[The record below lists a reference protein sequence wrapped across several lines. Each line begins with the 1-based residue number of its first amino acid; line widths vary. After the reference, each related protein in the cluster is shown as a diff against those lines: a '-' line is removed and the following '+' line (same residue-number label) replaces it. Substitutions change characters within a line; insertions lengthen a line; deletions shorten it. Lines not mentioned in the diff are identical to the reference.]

1 MTTVEVADKP
11 HNEARLKAEF
21 AQRKVHYHKQPNAF
35 FQVLRRERNDL
46 HKQTEVIKK
55 VGTVYGV
62 KFLGSITICV
72 SEPEIAQT
80 VFSSE
85 FTNFTNRRIFS
96 LGDDLF
102 FTKNIAAAQGEHWKR
117 LRSVITPTFSAG
129 KLRQMKPCMDDTV
142 RTLLSNLEKCR
153 QVSENVNCKR
163 MYGCYTGWAKSSVTT
178 FSKSDISLKIKVF
191 IKTKNTLNIAIGK
204 SGDRTFGPPCTM
216 DSIVQVA
223 FGLKIDSLTE
233 KNHPVITNAHRLFS
247 ADFSIRNLLIVASLL
262 LVPKIAKLLGLRF
275 NGESIDYFSEFSTK
289 ILKDKRA
296 AYTKEKEGKASNF
309 IELMLEAEA
318 DLQNNNEHEK
328 SKFITTEEI
337 TAQCCMF
344 FIAGYDTSASAISM
358 AVYQLAKHP
367 QAQEKLY
374 DEIVQMLAKLQE
386 EAPPGSSLDPIDLIS
401 IDSLSRF
408 PYLNA
413 VLNESMRIYPPATF
427 TERQASR
434 DMLLQTADGR
444 VSFEVK
450 EGDVIQF
457 PIFAMHHDANQFP
470 EPDAFKPERFL
481 NPTHHKYAFIPFGSG
496 PRTHLNSFFK
506 AKH

>member
-1 MTTVEVADKP
+1 MFTTTATTLVLALTALVTLYRYFFGP

-21 AQRKVHYHKQPNAF
+21 AQRNVHYHKQPNAF

-46 HKQTEVIKK
+46 HRQNEVIKK

-72 SEPEIAQT
+72 SEPEIVQT

-153 QVSENVNCKR
+153 QVSEDVNCKR
-163 MYGCYTGWAKSSVTT
+163 LYGCY
-178 FSKSDISLKIKVF
+178 
-191 IKTKNTLNIAIGK
+191 
-204 SGDRTFGPPCTM
+204 TM

-233 KNHPVITNAHRLFS
+233 KNHPVITNAYRLFS

-275 NGESIDYFSEFSTK
+275 NGKSIDYFSEFSTK

-309 IELMLEAEA
+309 IELMLEAEV

-337 TAQCCMF
+337 TVQCCMF

-470 EPDAFKPERFL
+470 EPDSFKPERFL

-496 PRTHLNSFFK
+496 PR
-506 AKH
+506 

>member
-1 MTTVEVADKP
+1 MII
-11 HNEARLKAEF
+11 L
-21 AQRKVHYHKQPNAF
+21 
-35 FQVLRRERNDL
+35 
-46 HKQTEVIKK
+46 
-55 VGTVYGV
+55 
-62 KFLGSITICV
+62 
-72 SEPEIAQT
+72 
-80 VFSSE
+80 
-85 FTNFTNRRIFS
+85 
-96 LGDDLF
+96 
-102 FTKNIAAAQGEHWKR
+102 
-117 LRSVITPTFSAG
+117 SV
-129 KLRQMKPCMDDTV
+129 
-142 RTLLSNLEKCR
+142 
-153 QVSENVNCKR
+153 
-163 MYGCYTGWAKSSVTT
+163 
-178 FSKSDISLKIKVF
+178 
-191 IKTKNTLNIAIGK
+191 
-204 SGDRTFGPPCTM
+204 
-216 DSIVQVA
+216 
-223 FGLKIDSLTE
+223 
-233 KNHPVITNAHRLFS
+233 
-247 ADFSIRNLLIVASLL
+247 
-262 LVPKIAKLLGLRF
+262 
-275 NGESIDYFSEFSTK
+275 
-289 ILKDKRA
+289 
-296 AYTKEKEGKASNF
+296 
-309 IELMLEAEA
+309 
-318 DLQNNNEHEK
+318 
-328 SKFITTEEI
+328 ITTEEI

-344 FIAGYDTSASAISM
+344 FIGQYILFDFVQLFKILIETFSAGYDTSASAISM

-496 PRTHLNSFFK
+496 PR
-506 AKH
+506 